1 MKIVTHPTVR
11 LFSYQVFNPQEDLPI
26 PDDGDDVTKIG
37 AFAAKTCYRSFGS
50 EGRSNT
56 NNQAK
61 IIESGHGRILEHMV
75 FGLHISGISRA
86 LGNEL
91 ITHKQGITVS
101 QESTRYVDMEDA
113 GYVLEPYLADLFAK
127 HKDALNR
134 SGTWFTVGAG
144 SDYYDYYERLLI
156 ADHLNSAS
164 FAMGAY
170 EDQVENLLTMNP
182 LGLEG
187 TELRKWARGKARNL
201 LPLGLETSLVMT
213 GNLRA
218 FRHFIEMRSE
228 RHAEEEIRRLAHRMF
243 QTLQPLAPLYF
254 DDYQVEEVRGI
265 PEYVPTYRKV

>member
-101 QESTRYVDMEDA
+101 QESTRYVDMKDA
-113 GYVLEPYLADLFAK
+113 GYVLEPYLAELHEKLHDLFGEEQS
-127 HKDALNR
+127 R
-134 SGTWFTVGAG
+134 SGDTHAERILIGEHLGAARYAMETYEKQVG
-144 SDYYDYYERLLI
+144 RLL
-156 ADHLNSAS
+156 
-164 FAMGAY
+164 
-170 EDQVENLLTMNP
+170 ERNP